1 MGMKTIEEDAMNT
14 LTTANAKCCTPVSGI
29 REPRTAPRGQAA
41 RGKGRAAKTVDAE
54 ELQVQEILATFS
66 ARWEW

>member
-1 MGMKTIEEDAMNT
+1 MNT
-14 LTTANAKCCTPVSGI
+14 LTIANEKSCAPVSGT
-29 REPRTAPRGQAA
+29 REPRITPRGQAA

-54 ELQVQEILATFS
+54 ERQVQEILATFS